1 MDNALKPQVV
11 HESETQR
18 QHPRVRIPATLRL
31 PQGKGESSCRVI
43 DISVGGCAFEAPG
56 SYAVGA
62 LEQGLLQ
69 LKVDALTLD
78 LPVQLRVRNFDAA
91 TRRTGCSFENLKAG
105 NLAVLHYLIGSHLSG
120 EIANSGE
127 MLATLSRDNYT
138 RPRATVETTPALSA
152 GGRLRAL
159 VLTGVMFVA
168 GLAAFTYA
176 VSTLYAALFVMHAN
190 AAKIAASSFTIAM
203 PRDGTFF
210 NLIPSD
216 GLVKK
221 GQPVGTFQAAMLD
234 VMQNDPGSLHLTP
247 QQLSDLMGETLK
259 GTISSP
265 CDCRVQSQYAMDAQ
279 YVNRNQPLVELV
291 PQDAKPY
298 VLARF
303 HFDSIPKLSP
313 GRSIDFHVGGESG
326 DRRGTI
332 RQLRLL
338 PSPANPAE
346 GGGSSDLRGLNGSAV
361 ISDVI
366 VEIEPD
372 EPLPAQLVDRPVDVE
387 IGSAGLPRFDWNR
400 LRSYL
405 PA

>member
-1 MDNALKPQVV
+1 MDNGLKPQVV
-11 HESETQR
+11 HETETQR
-18 QHPRVRIPATLRL
+18 QHPRVRIPATVRIAH
-31 PQGKGESSCRVI
+31 GNTEAACRVI
-43 DISVGGCAFEAPG
+43 DISVAGFAFEAPH
-56 SYAVGA
+56 SYQVGA
-62 LEQGLLQ
+62 LDRGVLQ
-69 LKVDALTLD
+69 LGVDSLALN
-78 LPVQLRVRNFDAA
+78 LPVQFCVRNFDNSS
-91 TRRTGCSFENLKAG
+91 RRTGCSFENLTAG
-105 NLAVLHYLIGSHLSG
+105 TVATLHYLIGGYLSG
-120 EIANSGE
+120 EVTTAGE
-127 MLATLSRDNYT
+127 MLATLSRDNYSK
-138 RPRATVETTPALSA
+138 PRAQVEPAPPLSPA
-152 GGRLRAL
+152 GRLRAL
-159 VLTGVMFVA
+159 SLTGVMFVV

-176 VSTLYAALFVMHAN
+176 ASTLYSALFVMHAN

-210 NLIPSD
+210 NLIPPD

-221 GQPVGTFQAAMLD
+221 GQPIGTFQAAMLD

-265 CDCRVQSQYAMDAQ
+265 CDCRVQTQYAMDAQ
-279 YVNRNQPLVELV
+279 YINRNQPLLELV
-291 PQDAKPY
+291 PQEAKPY

-313 GRSIDFHVGGESG
+313 GRSIGFHVGGESG
-326 DRRGTI
+326 DRQGTI

-372 EPLPAQLVDRPVDVE
+372 EALPANLVDRPVDVR
-387 IGSAGLPRFDWNR
+387 IGGADLPRFDWNR
-400 LRSYL
+400 LRAYL